1 MIRGFIV
8 CAMMLLG
15 SVSSEAQTTVK
26 EFTMAMSNP
35 DTKDVMEPYAIGV
48 GQGFFW
54 YQSMLAARSQA
65 GMGDGMPMICP
76 PDNTPFT
83 GKIILDAAKRVM
95 ETAEGDDIFELK
107 LLRALMEMF
116 PCK

>member
-1 MIRGFIV
+1 
-8 CAMMLLG
+8 
-15 SVSSEAQTTVK
+15 
-26 EFTMAMSNP
+26 MAMSNP
-35 DTKDVMEPYAIGV
+35 DTKDVMEPYAIWV
-48 GQGFFW
+48 GKGFFW
-54 YQSMLAARSQA
+54 YQSMMAARSRA

-76 PDNTPFT
+76 PDNIPFA
-83 GKIILDAAKRVM
+83 GKIIMDGAKRVM